1 VADAFCRWC
10 GTRRDEHPDRECRR
24 ALDPPRFCPDCGRRM
39 RVTVHTAGYEA
50 ACRDHGII
58 EVATT

>member
-1 VADAFCRWC
+1 
-10 GTRRDEHPDRECRR
+10 
-24 ALDPPRFCPDCGRRM
+24 M